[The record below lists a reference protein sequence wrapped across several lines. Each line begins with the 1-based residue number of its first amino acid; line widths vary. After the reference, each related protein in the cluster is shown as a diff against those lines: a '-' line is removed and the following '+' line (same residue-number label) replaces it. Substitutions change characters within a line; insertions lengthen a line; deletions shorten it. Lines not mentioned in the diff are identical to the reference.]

1 MAQYSK
7 DKIFPFSFLPI
18 ILIFITIILLICLGF
33 WQLDRAQQKKDIN
46 SALEIANNAELEL
59 INSVDKIVNKHY
71 YNVIL
76 NGNYLIQKQ
85 FIYDNQIVQQKAG
98 YYVLTPFLIK
108 GSNKAIIVNR
118 GFIAWQG
125 TREIST
131 DININNDKTQIVVQ
145 LIPIPEKRIELGNSE
160 IIKKFPLMI
169 QAINIELMADLI
181 ELDLVDSFALLSPDS
196 DDGFIK
202 RWQPYVGSVDRH
214 IGYAIQWFLMAL
226 VLAIIGV
233 FLIIKNKK
241 SNL

>member
-7 DKIFPFSFLPI
+7 DKIFSFSFLPI